1 MKEKKHPYNLIFNR
15 KVYMAVVLAVVV
27 LFALFFSLMSDS
39 VKAYLGLRQKEETE
53 AVTEISLTFA
63 FQNPQWNAQ
72 IEQTVADFEQAY
84 PQIRV
89 IYEPDYEHAVY
100 EDILAR
106 RIARNELGDIVQLK
120 TPAAYVEGNYLA
132 PIPDEVSEDVS
143 YVYQADGKTWA
154 VGAVETTSGI
164 LYNKKI
170 FEQYRLKEPAT
181 YDEFINICSVL
192 RENGIVPIGVAGDD
206 LWHMEYWVNHYFRT
220 DVLSEN
226 GDWLN
231 DAANGLVSW
240 TDPEVIQM
248 LEDLKGLFEN
258 QYVNEDWRA
267 VSDATLPYMLA
278 NGNVA
283 MVFTGPWTA
292 AGMQETDEFEAG
304 WFLVPDREGR
314 TFAARNQDTFW
325 ALSKECADD
334 EAEYQAAVCFLKFF
348 YSQDNYSR
356 ICENTLTFPVKEI
369 ASGTGEQGSIRADI
383 MEANQNCTKK
393 VIDYIGDSSCPQNF
407 EEDLLEITEA
417 FLDSDESAESATVK
431 IQAAW
436 ETRMETEKAD
446 E

>member
-1 MKEKKHPYNLIFNR
+1 MKENKPPNNLFLNR
-15 KVYMAVVLAVVV
+15 KVYIASIIAVAV

-39 VKAYLGLRQKEETE
+39 VKAYLGLRQKQEPEV
-53 AVTEISLTFA
+53 VTEISLTFA

-89 IYEPDYEHAVY
+89 TYEPDYEHVVY
-100 EDILAR
+100 EDVLAR

-120 TPAAYVEGNYLA
+120 TPAAYVDGNYLA
-132 PIPDEVSEDVS
+132 PIPDEVSKDIS
-143 YVYQADGKTWA
+143 YVYQDDGKTWA
-154 VGAVETTSGI
+154 VGAVETTNGI

-170 FEQYRLKEPAT
+170 FEQYQLKEPAT
-181 YDEFINICSVL
+181 YDEFLNICSVL
-192 RENGIVPIGVAGDD
+192 KENGIVPIGVAGED

-220 DVLSEN
+220 DALSKN

-231 DAANGLVSW
+231 DAAAGLVSW
-240 TDPEVIQM
+240 TDPEVVQM
-248 LEDLKGLFEN
+248 LDDMKGLFEN

-267 VSDATLPYMLA
+267 VSDGTLPYMLA

-292 AGMQETDEFEAG
+292 AGMQETDVFEAG

-314 TFAARNQDTFW
+314 TFAAKNQDTFW
-325 ALSKECADD
+325 ALSKECAKD
-334 EAEYQAAVCFLKFF
+334 EEVYQAAVCFLEFF

-369 ASGTGEQGSIRADI
+369 ESVTGPQDGIRADI
-383 MEANQNCTKK
+383 MESNQNSTKK
-393 VIDYIGDSSCPQNF
+393 VIDYIGNSSCPQNF
-407 EEDLLEITEA
+407 EADMLEIIEA
-417 FLDSDESAESATVK
+417 YLGSDESAEEAAEK
-431 IQAAW
+431 IQTAW
-436 ETRMETEKAD
+436 LTRMETEKAN